1 MISNGRL
8 ALLAERNSLAFY
20 VGYAISLLG
29 SAMSTIALTFAVLGD
44 GGSAG
49 DLGYVFAAAVVP
61 EAIFMLGGGVLADR
75 IGRRAV
81 MLGTDTIRLV
91 VQATLAAALVAG
103 HPPIWLIAVLAGLL
117 RPRSAFFTPA
127 LGGPTPPIAPAGQHA
142 R

>member
-8 ALLAERNSLAFY
+8 ALLAERNFRVFY
-20 VGYAISLLG
+20 LGYAISLLG

-75 IGRRAV
+75 LGRRALL
-81 MLGTDTIRLV
+81 LGTHTIRPLLHV
-91 VQATLAAALVAG
+91 PLA
-103 HPPIWLIAVLAGLL
+103 PP
-117 RPRSAFFTPA
+117 P
-127 LGGPTPPIAPAGQHA
+127 
-142 R
+142 